1 MLQNLYE
8 ETYQTLFKD
17 RNQAPNKRKDNVL
30 RWGNLIA

>member
-17 RNQAPNKRKDNVL
+17 RNQAPNKRKDNMFSD
-30 RWGNLIA
+30 GET